1 MSSRSPSSSVFAP
14 AFAGDASLAYRGE
27 FTDRQVEM
35 LLAWSE
41 RLLSEKNW
49 ALTQH
54 KRGMRCTIELLQNLV
69 RHSGKGG
76 FELRFCDGGAMKL
89 TSFNVVSHA
98 QKQHI
103 QRALEQAKAPN
114 LAELRDSRLEKL
126 VHGQR
131 TSAGGAGLGFMDLRA
146 CSEDHIHGEFI
157 PFTDEHATFV
167 LTVTIHPSA
176 KLDAGFDH

>member
-1 MSSRSPSSSVFAP
+1 MSSRSLSSSVSTP

-27 FTDRQVEM
+27 FTERQVE
-35 LLAWSE
+35 LLLGWSE
-41 RLLSEKNW
+41 RLLSERNW
-49 ALTQH
+49 SLTQH

-76 FELRFCDGGAMKL
+76 FELRFGENGAMKL
-89 TSFNVVSHA
+89 TSFNVVSQD
-98 QKQHI
+98 QKEHI
-103 QRALEQAKAPN
+103 QHALEQAKAPK

-131 TSAGGAGLGFMDLRA
+131 TNAGGAGLGFMDLRA

-157 PFTDEHATFV
+157 PFKDKHATFV

-176 KLDAGFDH
+176 KRDARLDH